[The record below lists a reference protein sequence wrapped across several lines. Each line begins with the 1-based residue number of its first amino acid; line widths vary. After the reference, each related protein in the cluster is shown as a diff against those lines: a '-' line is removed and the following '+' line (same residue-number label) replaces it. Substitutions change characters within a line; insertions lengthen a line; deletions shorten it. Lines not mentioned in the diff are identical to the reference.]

1 MEINGL
7 LTLDIQ
13 EDMMNELFN
22 MKNITY
28 NQLDDFLKYYRIVLH
43 EKYFEEIEKYHVAK
57 ITKLDNNT
65 FQFNVE
71 FFFENNIM

>member
-1 MEINGL
+1 MEINGQ

-13 EDMMNELFN
+13 EDMLNEYIN
-22 MKNITY
+22 VNNTY

-57 ITKLDNNT
+57 IIRIDNST

-71 FFFENNIM
+71 MHIK